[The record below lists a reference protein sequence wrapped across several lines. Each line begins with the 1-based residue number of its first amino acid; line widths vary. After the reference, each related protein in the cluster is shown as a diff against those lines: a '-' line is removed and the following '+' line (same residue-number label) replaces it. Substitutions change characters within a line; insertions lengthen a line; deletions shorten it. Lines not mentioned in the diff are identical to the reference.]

1 MCTLSLLRLRQGYS
15 LMMNRDESPSR
26 PPATEMAG
34 LAGDDGVVRALFPV
48 DPPSGGSFVGVNAQ
62 GVSFALLNQHPEGYA
77 APDGLQSRGRL
88 VPLALEATSA
98 GGGLERV
105 AALDFSRTAPFMLV
119 GVDEA
124 GAPLSLRWDGREL
137 TRRMHADGAW
147 QTASSRVLGEQ
158 ILPQRARAFDRLLEG
173 LAERDDAG
181 ILEAQQ
187 AYHLDAESRVWLE
200 RPELQSVSVSHCL
213 VLPQKAFLRHW
224 LRQDLES
231 GQEARQA
238 SLIRVL

>member
-34 LAGDDGVVRALFPV
+34 LAGGDGVVTALYPV
-48 DPPSGGSFVGVNAQ
+48 DPPSQGSFIGVNAA
-62 GVSFALLNQHPEGYA
+62 GVSFALLNQHPEAYA
-77 APDGLQSRGRL
+77 APEGLQSRGRL
-88 VPLALEATSA
+88 LPLALAASTA

-105 AALDFSRTAPFMLV
+105 AAEDLSRTAPFMLV

-137 TRRMHADGAW
+137 QRRMHADGAW
-147 QTASSRVLGEQ
+147 QTASTRLLGSE
-158 ILPQRARAFDRLLEG
+158 ILPQRARAFDRALVG

-187 AYHLDAESRVWLE
+187 AYHLDAEQRVWLGLA
-200 RPELQSVSVSHCL
+200 ELQSVSLSHCL
-213 VLPQKAFLRHW
+213 VLPQKVFLRHW
-224 LRQDLES
+224 LRADLET
-231 GQEARQA
+231 GLEARQA
-238 SLIRVL
+238 SLVRVC